1 MKITEALLLA
11 FDTETTG
18 PDAENDR
25 VVELG
30 AAYVLAGRP
39 HGAPL
44 RTLVDPG
51 QYIPAGATQ
60 VHGIKNEDVAGAPR
74 WPDVAPGFRAHLR
87 SGAIPCGYNLLSF
100 DCPLIH
106 AENRRHGVDWT
117 IPVALDPYVF
127 AAWHHRGDRSRKLGA
142 MCEAYGITLPED
154 RAHSADADA
163 LAAGML
169 VVAMARAGVIPDDV
183 EVAFAE
189 QQRLQAVLA
198 EENGR
203 YGRYLYCD
211 RADGR
216 MRVGLGKHAGSL
228 LEEADAEYLKWML
241 GRPDIPEE
249 ARAQIARALGQVEQM
264 GLF

>member
-18 PDAENDR
+18 PDTANDR

-30 AAYVLAGRP
+30 ATYVLAGLP

-51 QYIPAGATQ
+51 QYIPAGATA

-74 WPDVAPGFRAHLR
+74 WPEVAPQFLPHLR
-87 SGAIPCGYNLLSF
+87 SGALPCGYNLLGF

-106 AENRRHGVDWT
+106 AENRRHGIEWT
-117 IPVALDPYVF
+117 IPVALDPYLF

-142 MCEAYGITLPED
+142 MCETYAIALPEE

-183 EVAFAE
+183 EAALAE
-189 QQRLQAVLA
+189 QQRLQAALA
-198 EENGR
+198 EENTR
-203 YGRYLYCD
+203 FGRYLYFD

-216 MRVGLGKHAGSL
+216 MRVGLGKHVGCL

-249 ARAQIARALGQVEQM
+249 ARGLLSRALGQVEQM